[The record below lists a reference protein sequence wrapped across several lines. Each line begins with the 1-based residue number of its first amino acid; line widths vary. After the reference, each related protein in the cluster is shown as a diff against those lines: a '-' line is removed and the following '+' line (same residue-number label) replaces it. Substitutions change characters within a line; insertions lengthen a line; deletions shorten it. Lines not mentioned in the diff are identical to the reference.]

1 MLTVETRVM
10 APPDVLIRELDGEA
24 VLLNLVSESYFGLDE
39 VGARMWQVLTTSE
52 SIETAHAQLLAEYEV
67 EPERLRQD
75 LLALVTQLAGHG
87 LVELHRD

>member
-1 MLTVETRVM
+1 MLTVETRVVV
-10 APPDVLIRELDGEA
+10 PPDVLIRELDGEA
-24 VLLNLVSESYFGLDE
+24 VLLNLASESYFGLDE

-52 SIETAHAQLLAEYEV
+52 SIETAQAQLLAEYEV